1 MINKITMEEDKKQE
15 KKKMMKFY
23 KDIRIFVNT
32 IKQAISIMKKS
43 GVDAEYTEQNED
55 DYIEFK
61 IRIPKK

>member
-1 MINKITMEEDKKQE
+1 
-15 KKKMMKFY
+15 MMKFY